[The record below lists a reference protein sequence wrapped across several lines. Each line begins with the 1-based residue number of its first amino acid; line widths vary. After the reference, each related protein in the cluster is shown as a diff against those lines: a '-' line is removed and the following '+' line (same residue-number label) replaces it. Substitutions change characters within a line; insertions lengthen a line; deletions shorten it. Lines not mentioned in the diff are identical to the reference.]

1 MINFGI
7 IGTGDIVTKFI
18 AGARLCPDVN
28 LTALYSRTKERGDE
42 FAAKYSIPYVFADF
56 DEFVSSDKFDAVYI
70 ASPTSCHAPQSMAL
84 LKAKKHVLC
93 EKPAASNVR
102 ELIETL
108 SFAKENGLVFLEAMR
123 PMFSP
128 GFAWIKENIHKIG
141 KIHQATLKFCKY
153 SSRYDNFKNGIIEN
167 AFKSELSNGALMD
180 IGVYPA
186 AIMRALFGK
195 PEKISSFA
203 EIISG
208 SIDASGAFLA
218 GYKDF
223 FVAVSYSKVNDSETD
238 SEIIGENGS
247 LVYSPGSNPADI
259 FIKYRDGRIEK
270 AEIFTK
276 EHDLCYETEAFVK
289 MIDNGGMEEYNEITL
304 DTLEILDTVRKQ
316 CNIVFPADM

>member
-1 MINFGI
+1 MLNFGI

-18 AGARLCPDVN
+18 AGARLCDGVN
-28 LTALYSRTKERGDE
+28 LVALYSRTKQRGE
-42 FAAKYSIPYVFADF
+42 KFAAEYDIPYVFDNF

-93 EKPAASNVR
+93 EKPAVSNTR
-102 ELIETL
+102 ELEEIL
-108 SFAKENGLVFLEAMR
+108 VFAKQNGLVFLEAMR

-128 GFAWIKENIHKIG
+128 GFAWIKENLHKIG

-153 SSRYDNFKNGIIEN
+153 SSRYDNFKNSIVEN

-186 AIMRALFGK
+186 AIMRALFGNPK
-195 PEKISSFA
+195 SVQSFA
-203 EIISG
+203 EIIPG

-218 GYKDF
+218 DYKDF
-223 FVAVSYSKVNDSETD
+223 FVSVTYSKVNDSETA

-270 AEIFTK
+270 ADIFTE
-276 EHDLCYETEAFVK
+276 EHDICYETAAFSD
-289 MIDNGGMEEYNEITL
+289 MIQNGGMDEYNQITL
-304 DTLEILDTVRKQ
+304 DTIKILDTVRKQ
-316 CNIVFPADM
+316 CNIVFPADL